1 MPLFKYPPSPTR
13 PIPSAISG
21 YNYVEFIT
29 SSGDKVCATVSGPP
43 GEENI
48 IIKEMIGENTP
59 GTKSIV
65 PGEILLLGG
74 KQFIVTES
82 GIVPINDPNDIISDS
97 NSHYIPSELHRS
109 IGSDPP
115 EDSFDLC
122 EKITENF
129 LENVLREVCLE
140 KTLTHVPLQDELEN
154 NGLESWEPSSLFV
167 TNSVSPNMVKSYV
180 ENVLKDKGYRSS
192 ALSWIRGERDSGKDG
207 YSLMIKM
214 I

>member
-1 MPLFKYPPSPTR
+1 MSLFESTSSPSS

-43 GEENI
+43 GLENI
-48 IIKEMIGENTP
+48 IIKEMLGENTP
-59 GTKSIV
+59 GTKSVI

-82 GIVPINDPNDIISDS
+82 GIVPVNDPHGVFESSPFADAVLNTEGEI
-97 NSHYIPSELHRS
+97 YGGSE
-109 IGSDPP
+109 
-115 EDSFDLC
+115 
-122 EKITENF
+122 KQITEDF

-140 KTLTHVPLQDELEN
+140 KTLTHVPLQDELED

-167 TNSVSPNMVKSYV
+167 TNSDSPTMVKSYV